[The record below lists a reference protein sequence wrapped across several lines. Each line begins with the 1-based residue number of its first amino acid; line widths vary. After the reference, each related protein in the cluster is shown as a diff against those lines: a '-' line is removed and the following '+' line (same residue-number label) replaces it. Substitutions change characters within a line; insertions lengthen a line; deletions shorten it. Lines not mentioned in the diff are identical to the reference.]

1 MTQHMPGSRLR
12 HKVKFSMP
20 RMSIIWQLKDSR
32 RDTRHR
38 ISISS
43 RITIKG
49 SLMPGISGM
58 KREMT
63 DMMTVTRLWRE
74 PVIRDMHLWCP
85 RVHSDLGWDLGNCRP
100 MMSAIS
106 WTESICRKSWRSKA
120 HLARLASQSRSEE
133 SHRCHTF
140 SFPEARKH
148 MMAAPS
154 RKTG

>member
-1 MTQHMPGSRLR
+1 MIRHMPGSRLR
-12 HKVKFSMP
+12 HKVKFSRPGMG
-20 RMSIIWQLKDSR
+20 ITGLLKANHRDAR
-32 RDTRHR
+32 RR

-43 RITIKG
+43 RIIIRI

-63 DMMTVTRLWRE
+63 DMMTVTWLWKE
-74 PVIRDMHLWCP
+74 PVTRDMHLWCP
-85 RVHSDLGWDLGNCRP
+85 RVRLHLGWDLGNCRP
-100 MMSAIS
+100 MMSTIS
-106 WTESICRKSWRSKA
+106 WTESICRKSWRSRVF
-120 HLARLASQSRSEE
+120 LARHVLQPGSEG

-148 MMAAPS
+148 MTAAPS